1 MSSASEAA
9 AAILGELPTAP
20 CHQESAWC
28 VLREQGDRMFVK
40 EDFGASAEAFT
51 DALSLL
57 PLSDTTSRSDLLAR
71 RAAAFVRAGKLPQA
85 LWDAELVIKGRGGGD
100 ACIARAMFVRA
111 MVRRDRGDFAGGEA
125 DLVSALAAPT
135 WSEESKEML
144 EAALIDVRTGGKKFR
159 LKAWMSGLIFYFL
172 DMLVW
177 NLLPMITFSMVW
189 MLICL
194 YFFSTLMSSGE
205 ISTDASRVEMS
216 TALGLVAATV
226 LWGWWLQEEERR
238 SKESNGRYL
247 TVREQL
253 AGFWIAVRVF
263 GLFSASRLLISAATS
278 SREAEFGQLKQDIR
292 DIQEQVGHFEESKVI
307 ASKPANRPSSSL
319 AGQGAASARE
329 SGQQAKKE
337 AGISNNSDLSRNEDV
352 AVKSKKEE
360 FSMNS
365 QGGHRSDQSPKH
377 VAGTKDWASAIVAH
391 SRQDSGIDTDSKRYA
406 VYLEKMKERAG
417 LSLSPALEEQCRSSR
432 HILRI
437 CESYPTIQSD
447 FGRR

>member
-9 AAILGELPTAP
+9 AVILGEMPKVP

-28 VLREQGDRMFVK
+28 GLREQGDRMFVK

-71 RAAAFVRAGKLPQA
+71 RAAAFIRAGKLPQA

-125 DLVSALAAPT
+125 DLVSALASPA

-144 EAALIDVRTGGKKFR
+144 EAALVDVRTGGKKFR
-159 LKAWMSGLIFYFL
+159 LKAWMSGLFFYFL

-177 NLLPMITFSMVW
+177 NLLPIITFSMVW
-189 MLICL
+189 MLMCL

-205 ISTDASRVEMS
+205 IATDASRVEMS

-238 SKESNGRYL
+238 SKESNGGYL

-263 GLFSASRLLISAATS
+263 GLFSASRLLISTATS
-278 SREAEFGQLKQDIR
+278 SREAELGQLKQDIR
-292 DIQEQVGHFEESKVI
+292 DIQEQVGHVKASKAI

-319 AGQGAASARE
+319 AGQGAPSARE
-329 SGQQAKKE
+329 SGQQTKIE
-337 AGISNNSDLSRNEDV
+337 AGISNDSDLSKNEDF
-352 AVKSKKEE
+352 AFESKKED
-360 FSMNS
+360 FCKNS
-365 QGGHRSDQSPKH
+365 QVGHRSGLSPKH
-377 VAGTKDWASAIVAH
+377 LAGTKDGAIAIVAH
-391 SRQDSGIDTDSKRYA
+391 SRQDSRIGTESKRYA
-406 VYLEKMKERAG
+406 AFLEMVVEHAG
-417 LSLSPALEEQCRSSR
+417 LSLSAALWEHCRSSR

-437 CESYPTIQSD
+437 CESYPSVRSD